1 MREGACA
8 VARLGELERAVME
21 VLWSA
26 GEARTARDIV
36 DALPERARAATTVLT
51 VLSRLERKGLVAR
64 DRDGRAHRYRP
75 TAGREDH
82 VVELMREALD
92 NADDRAAALAR
103 FASQVS
109 PAEAAALA
117 DALVDAQA
125 RRDQPGDQRSAGRV
139 TS

>member
-1 MREGACA
+1 
-8 VARLGELERAVME
+8 ME

-26 GEARTARDIV
+26 GDACTARDIV

-82 VVELMREALD
+82 IAALMREALD
-92 NADDRAAALAR
+92 GADDRAAALAR

-117 DALVDAQA
+117 DALTEAQT
-125 RRDQPGDQRSAGRV
+125 RRNRPRERRTRGSA
-139 TS
+139 S